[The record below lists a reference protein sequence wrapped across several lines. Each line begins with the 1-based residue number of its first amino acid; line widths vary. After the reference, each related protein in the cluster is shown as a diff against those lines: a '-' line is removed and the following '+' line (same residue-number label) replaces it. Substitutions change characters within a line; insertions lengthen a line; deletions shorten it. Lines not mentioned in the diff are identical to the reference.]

1 MQRGCAGRSWEL
13 LHVWQV
19 INDRLCEECEKTPQ
33 TDTLVLKFRACNILN
48 VANNSKKHNLF
59 FLGRI
64 LVHLAL
70 ISCRVILLFCG
81 INTS

>member
-48 VANNSKKHNLF
+48 VANNSKKHNLY
-59 FLGRI
+59 FLGGNFSSFT
-64 LVHLAL
+64 L